1 MKCRDRKRQNED
13 DDKGDIGN
21 FRASQCNEMP
31 DENGGVDDEDA
42 QEEIVVLRLQYKENN
57 GEQRDDEKEFVD
69 DLRAQ
74 FVFASLPQEMDDAR
88 ERENDDEREGDERMQ
103 VLRNVNR
110 RRQGESREFSEMVE
124 RCHVVGSVQEIAGHQ
139 PVGRNQSEQRGAE
152 RAEAECLQSDGHQ
165 QPEKGYEK

>member
-1 MKCRDRKRQNED
+1 MKRRDRKRQNED
-13 DDKGDIGN
+13 DDEGDIGDL
-21 FRASQCNEMP
+21 RASQCDKMP

-42 QEEIVVLRLQYKENN
+42 QEEIVVLRLQNKEDN

-88 ERENDDEREGDERMQ
+88 ERENDDEREGDERVQ

-110 RRQGESREFSEMVE
+110 RR
-124 RCHVVGSVQEIAGHQ
+124 
-139 PVGRNQSEQRGAE
+139 
-152 RAEAECLQSDGHQ
+152 
-165 QPEKGYEK
+165 